1 MNSCTILMVY
11 LVENNLKKWP
21 ESVINHIWEV
31 AKYNLQK
38 AKSNSLKSLNAQ
50 LLSVLLWNNS

>member
-1 MNSCTILMVY
+1 MVY

>member
-31 AKYNLQK
+31 AKYNIQK

-50 LLSVLLWNNS
+50 LVSVLLWNNP